1 MNAELIDAG
10 ASMAYLNGL
19 TGYEQTGR
27 LQRPTLERMTARPA
41 SWPRGH
47 DLLANFLAIPASK

>member
-27 LQRPTLERMTARPA
+27 LQRPTLERMTRPA
-41 SWPRGH
+41 RILAAGPR
-47 DLLANFLAIPASK
+47 PAGELPRDPGI